1 MADESSRGV
10 QSISLAAAAPL
21 SRGRRRRRAGGPNRQ
36 GRRSRGL
43 EDKMSTDTIPG
54 GDAEDGVR
62 KRADASTTAPNRK
75 TIEADERQTE
85 RQAPDNAAP
94 GEGAQ

>member
-1 MADESSRGV
+1 
-10 QSISLAAAAPL
+10 
-21 SRGRRRRRAGGPNRQ
+21 
-36 GRRSRGL
+36 
-43 EDKMSTDTIPG
+43 MSTDTIPG